1 MKIEFSNNK
10 AHALLEVEALVQEML
25 QNQIISHEQFGSIL
39 MAITAAVEN
48 TGPGM
53 NTLEYSI
60 EDHFVDFSISN
71 CLLPSFDNQLLDEDT
86 QDSADLDLALICKL
100 ADEVKFS
107 DETDLLQLRFEIVS
121 MQQKIHTQRANV
133 LSSARV
139 QSKATTQFNNNF

>member
-1 MKIEFSNNK
+1 MKIEFSSNK
-10 AHALLEVEALVQEML
+10 ANALLEVEALVQEML
-25 QNQIISHEQFGSIL
+25 EDKMISSDQFGSIL
-39 MAITAAVEN
+39 MALTTAVEN
-48 TGPGM
+48 TGPGVSTM
-53 NTLEYSI
+53 EYSI

-71 CLLPSFDNQLLDEDT
+71 CLLPSFDNQLLDEDSL
-86 QDSADLDLALICKL
+86 DSPDQDLALIYKL

-139 QSKATTQFNNNF
+139 QSKATTPFNTNL